1 MLDEWCW
8 IKAVLK
14 NEIDLQINLL
24 MDGKFKYFQ
33 NDEVLTADKKTYHTR
48 ATISRWFN

>member
-24 MDGKFKYFQ
+24 MGGKFKYFQ
-33 NDEVLTADKKTYHTR
+33 DDEILTAGKEKKHRYMYLTGD
-48 ATISRWFN
+48 